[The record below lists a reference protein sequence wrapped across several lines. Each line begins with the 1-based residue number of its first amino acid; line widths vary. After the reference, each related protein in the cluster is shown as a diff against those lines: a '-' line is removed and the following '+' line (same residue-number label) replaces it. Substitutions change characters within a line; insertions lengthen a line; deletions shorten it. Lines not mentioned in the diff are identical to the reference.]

1 MPQAAAQHSLAYNFR
16 RRRKDAPAAAVRP
29 ATGAFLF
36 SAAEFAAQNRFA
48 PLRDCVPQHRIS
60 LPPARRRRVFYFT
73 EPRPPSAEI
82 CLRHFASQSRRTLCR
97 QKSGCR
103 RARKSSIRQGCFPA
117 QHQLRQRAPWGP
129 GRMPRRNG
137 KAKPCAFAGARRKR
151 RGVSAFYKAGPG
163 SPAYRP
169 AGRP

>member
-1 MPQAAAQHSLAYNFR
+1 M
-16 RRRKDAPAAAVRP
+16 
-29 ATGAFLF
+29 
-36 SAAEFAAQNRFA
+36 
-48 PLRDCVPQHRIS
+48 PQHRIF
-60 LPPARRRRVFYFT
+60 LPPARRRRVFYFA

-82 CLRHFASQSRRTLCR
+82 CLRHFASQSCRALCR

-137 KAKPCAFAGARRKR
+137 KAKPCAFAGAFRLFTKR
-151 RGVSAFYKAGPG
+151 GRAAPLAALQAGPSACRFVRHACAASAKWLHPQG
-163 SPAYRP
+163 RTHTAEYLPEESSACPHAPASAARP
-169 AGRP
+169 ARWTHGTASNAL